1 VGHRRAGTSAA
12 ADVRGGELLEQLSSA
27 SFGDAGMALDRQ
39 RVLHADGVAAVGLDR
54 QGDPLV
60 ALEVLD
66 FLPRADVGGDDLVA
80 IEADQTTLSWGLP
93 SSLTVAQ

>member
-1 VGHRRAGTSAA
+1 VVGHRRAGTSAA

-27 SFGDAGMALDRQ
+27 SFGDAGMA
-39 RVLHADGVAAVGLDR
+39 VE
-54 QGDPLV
+54 GDPLV